1 MLGLTSATNHFA
13 VQRQIELWFDVKTRY
28 KYLKGFVGT
37 LLRNMSKGML
47 LYYIYFR
54 YFDWLI
60 AKEIENQ
67 FEKRQVHNI
76 LPNYYK
82 GRKVE

>member
-1 MLGLTSATNHFA
+1 
-13 VQRQIELWFDVKTRY
+13 
-28 KYLKGFVGT
+28 
-37 LLRNMSKGML
+37 MSKGML

-82 GRKVE
+82 GRKVEWYCQISYKQQLSLPL